1 MPTGWGSGPWGTSEW
16 GTGDYD
22 ELPPI
27 VQNQA
32 PAPGD
37 TGVSTSVHVTLD
49 LIDPQPAPSGI
60 NLATVLI
67 YVEGVIAYNGASDT
81 FPAPF
86 NGAFSA
92 RTVITD
98 GFHFVI
104 DKTSNI
110 SVGTLIP
117 VRVVAQDNTGNLY
130 DQTYTFSTQL
140 LMPTSPDFDCM
151 DILHGDMP
159 DVLDYTEVTA
169 SRGAPWFAFDGFNDL
184 VIYSDDG
191 VVSELEISLPVTN
204 KFTYETSFKPSA
216 LPLDLNNLNQYRF
229 FIGAFDQTDNGGGLL
244 LSKAGLAVVGS
255 FGASAAVIPGSAGLI
270 AESETYYTLRVTVD
284 GDINEMNVYI
294 TKTADVGP
302 YGHVLRY
309 TTAAPVT
316 PDGQLDSFLVEI
328 LGQGSR
334 TIRGKFDTFR
344 LSCTQVLIPNLRPIA
359 DPGADQASLMGAP
372 VTFDGSNS
380 YDPEGNQVTYRWF
393 LKEAPLGSRF
403 KLSGAGGVTID
414 DGDTDGVTPVFS
426 VPGSGAFSADN
437 APILQPGDTLVVGGV
452 LYTVG
457 LTNWVYDNTTFK
469 YVRDIT
475 WNDDEVTLDADTLP
489 DNLSGVS
496 WALNHTSTFFS
507 GTTIYNP
514 FAIPDIQG
522 LYVIQ
527 LIVNDGSLDSLPA
540 EALLNIA
547 STTLAL
553 GCCPDV
559 SFIWDHLSD
568 FWSLVDDKDK
578 AETVWKGFA
587 QAAAAS
593 LLTAWQVDYN
603 KSLLDIQRVFQRRWL
618 SYSTLL
624 NDDADTA
631 AIKIVRGP
639 IYSSNLA
646 AGANVTGETLEVV
659 FDGGT
664 VETVTFTG
672 ANPIS
677 VANLVSQIN
686 TQLGFA
692 SSPTPL
698 ARSLVDGP
706 NTYLVLEYGLLLQ
719 VRPNGSAN
727 ADLGFSTTA
736 YLQNEMQGSAGA
748 ASSVDTLNA
757 FVATAPPA
765 IDFSA
770 QGVGAGDVLVKSG
783 KTHRVQKVAVEGLT
797 LFDDLP
803 DASSSSWLVP
813 SVVTSTI
820 NDFSSQLVMAGDL
833 ARFEVRNIAT
843 NVTTEVLCSVVG
855 AIKEKVG
862 FDPRPLLIAYA
873 GDSNNFETVF
883 LGIKHTQCI
892 PLSDLVVEIPRLQHE
907 LKCGPDVLQENA
919 DYIIGEVEG
928 VNALCFRDG
937 TFSLT
942 DPPFDLYW
950 AEVTYLDNR
959 PTIEANFGALVDFK
973 VEDLETRSDDL
984 DYLSAVRGLWWAYFG
999 GPAIHKVRVGTQ
1011 ILLGLPFAEE
1021 KGTIEQIDEA
1031 FSLAEGR
1038 ILIRDTV
1045 NTAVLRSYFYPRPAG
1060 LALHT
1065 STNVPI
1071 KIGDVVEKFDPLSGG
1086 IEVLDYINSPEWA
1099 RFYVSQGFFTEVEK
1113 FFRFLVRGDVDTFN
1127 VTNMVFAIDFVKKIK
1142 PHYTFP
1148 LFVFKK
1154 NIGPDAINVDDEVA
1168 MKVIKTIYQ
1177 STCAE
1182 EPGSFRWDDTDGGGL
1197 PNHTYDDAPPQF
1209 LHDTHRLC
1217 PETSVYVLMQATLG
1231 AGPWAFDSIWAFD
1244 DGDTDGDMVSDDL
1257 IPLSGPDSSPP
1268 PPYGPLVGTVVFD
1281 TPHVAG
1287 TFTRAFYV

>member
-1 MPTGWGSGPWGTSEW
+1 MPTGWGSGPWGSSEW
-16 GTGDYD
+16 GTGDFD

-27 VQNQA
+27 VQNQNPA
-32 PAPGD
+32 PAA
-37 TGVSTSVHVTLD
+37 TSVLTSVNIVLD
-49 LIDPQPAPSGI
+49 LIDPLPTPSGI
-60 NLATVLI
+60 NLTTVII
-67 YVEGVIAYNGASDT
+67 YVEGVIAYNGATDT

-86 NGAFSA
+86 NGGSSA
-92 RTVITD
+92 RTVIAQ
-98 GFHFVI
+98 GFNFVI
-104 DKTSNI
+104 DKTSTL
-110 SVGTLIP
+110 SVGALIP
-117 VRVVAQDNTGNLY
+117 VRVVAQDNAGNAY
-130 DQTYTFSTQL
+130 DQTYTFSTQF
-140 LMPTSPDFDCM
+140 LMPTSDEFDCM

-159 DVLDYTEVTA
+159 NVLTFAEVAA
-169 SRGAPWFAFDGFNDL
+169 SRGAPWFSLDGFSDL
-184 VIYSDDG
+184 NIYSDDG
-191 VVSELEISLPVTN
+191 TVSILEISLPVTN
-204 KFTYETSFKPSA
+204 KFTYETSFKPSS
-216 LPLDLNNLNQYRF
+216 LPNDLSNLNQYRF

-244 LSKAGLAVVGS
+244 ISKAGLAVVGG
-255 FGASAAVIPGSAGLI
+255 FGASAAVIPGSTGLI

-284 GDINEMNVYI
+284 GDLNEMNVYI
-294 TKTADVGP
+294 TKTSDVYL
-302 YGHVLRY
+302 YGHQLRY
-309 TTAAPVT
+309 TTAAPLT
-316 PDGQLDSFLVEI
+316 PGGQLDSLVIEI
-328 LGQGSR
+328 LGQGSK

-344 LSCTQVLIPNLRPIA
+344 LNCTKVLNPNLRPIA

-372 VTFDGSNS
+372 ITFDGSNS
-380 YDPEGNQVTYRWF
+380 YDPEGEPVTYRWY

-403 KLSGAGGVTID
+403 KISGNGGVTID
-414 DGDTDGVTPVFS
+414 DGDADGVTTVFS
-426 VPGSGAFSADN
+426 VPGSGAFSETN
-437 APILQPGDTLVVGGV
+437 APTLQPGDTLVVGGV

-457 LTNWVYDNTTFK
+457 TTNWVYDNATFK
-469 YVRDIT
+469 YIRDIS
-475 WNDDEVTLDADTLP
+475 WDDDEVTIDAEILP

-496 WALNHTSTFFS
+496 WALNHTATFFS
-507 GTTIYNP
+507 GTAIYNP

-527 LIVNDGSLDSLPA
+527 LIVNDGVLDSLPA

-559 SFIWDHLSD
+559 SFIWDQLSD
-568 FWSLVDDKDK
+568 FWALVDDKDK

-593 LLTAWQVDYN
+593 LLTAWQADYN

-624 NDDADTA
+624 NDDDTA

-639 IYSSNLA
+639 IYSSNLS
-646 AGANVTGETLEVV
+646 AGANVTGETLEVL

-672 ANPIS
+672 SNPIS
-677 VANLVSQIN
+677 VANLVAQIN
-686 TQLGFA
+686 TQLGFD

-706 NTYLVLEYGLLLQ
+706 NTYLVLEYGLLMQ
-719 VRPNGSAN
+719 IRPNGTAN
-727 ADLGFSTTA
+727 ADLGFSTTQ
-736 YLQNEMQGSAGA
+736 YLQNDLQGSAGA
-748 ASSVDTLNA
+748 AVSVDALNA
-757 FVATAPPA
+757 FAATAPPA
-765 IDFSA
+765 IDFGA

-797 LFDDLP
+797 LLEDLP
-803 DASSSSWLVP
+803 DATSSSWLVP
-813 SVVTSTI
+813 SVVTSNI
-820 NDFSSQLVMAGDL
+820 NDFSSQLVVAGDL
-833 ARFEVRNIAT
+833 TRFEVRNI
-843 NVTTEVLCSVVG
+843 TTDTTVEVLCSVVG
-855 AIKEKVG
+855 AIKDKVG
-862 FDPRPLLIAYA
+862 FDPRPLLIAYG
-873 GDSNNFETVF
+873 GDSANFETVF

-892 PLSDLVVEIPRLQHE
+892 PLSDLVVEIPRIQYE
-907 LKCGPDVLQENA
+907 LKCDPNVLQENA
-919 DYIIGEVEG
+919 DYIIGEVDG
-928 VNALCFRDG
+928 INALCFRAG
-937 TFSLT
+937 TFSLS
-942 DPPFDLYW
+942 DPPHDLYW

-959 PTIEANFGALVDFK
+959 PTIEANFGALVEFK

-999 GPAIHKVRVGTQ
+999 GPSIQKVRVGVQ

-1021 KGTIEQIDEA
+1021 KGTIEQIDES
-1031 FSLAEGR
+1031 FSVAEGR

-1045 NTAVLRSYFYPRPAG
+1045 NTIVLRSYFYPRTAG

-1065 STNVPI
+1065 TTKEVI
-1071 KIGDVVEKFDPLSGG
+1071 KVGDVVEKFDPLSGG

-1127 VTNMVFAIDFVKKIK
+1127 VANMVFAIDFVKKIK

-1154 NIGPDAINVDDEVA
+1154 NIGPDAVNVDDDVT

-1177 STCAE
+1177 STCE
-1182 EPGSFRWDDTDGGGL
+1182 GESGSYRWDDTDGGGL
-1197 PNHTYDDAPPQF
+1197 PNHAYDEAPPQF
-1209 LHDTHRLC
+1209 IHDTHRLC
-1217 PETSVYVLMQATLG
+1217 PETSVWVLMQSTLG

-1244 DGDTDGDMVSDDL
+1244 DGDTDGDMISDDL
-1257 IPLSGPDSSPP
+1257 IPLSGPDSSLPA
-1268 PPYGPLVGTVVFD
+1268 PYGPLVGPVLFD